1 MRSLLSWRGFGGLPL
16 FARVVLLIL
25 GVFDDVAKFL
35 SHGVVEN
42 STSDSRL
49 GNEDKE
55 LPSIAV
61 RTLRFL
67 MLMLRLDQVV

>member
-1 MRSLLSWRGFGGLPL
+1 LL
-16 FARVVLLIL
+16 VL

-35 SHGVVEN
+35 SHVVVEN
-42 STSDSRL
+42 SSSDSRL
-49 GNEDKE
+49 GNLDKE
-55 LPSIAV
+55 LLSIAV